1 MRQTF
6 LSLAVSLRAT
16 IVFFVALAVGAI
28 ALLSLST
35 KPAESQQ
42 APAQPRYAVKDLGT
56 FGGTYSVGQ
65 DINNSNQ
72 VVGYAAT
79 SDDASSHAFLY
90 SGGQMKDLDA
100 LGGPYSSSAE
110 GINDAGKVVGIAGSD
125 AFLYDGTM
133 HDLGTPAGGTY
144 SWAMGINNSDQVVG
158 YWGGDDFYGQHAF
171 LYDGTMHDL
180 GTLGGVSS
188 DAEAINDAGKITGY
202 YVPSADDYM
211 AHAFLY
217 DGTMHDLGTLGGTY
231 SHGWDI
237 NNSGQVVGG
246 AAVSDTNLGHAFL
259 YDGTM
264 HDLGTLGGTFD
275 SSSAQGIN
283 NLGQVV
289 GYSEVSD
296 TAERRAILYSDGVM
310 QDLNSLIPA
319 DSGWNLQEAKAIND
333 NGYIVGVGFNKD
345 GQQHAFLLIPST
357 FEGFYQPVDNLP
369 TLNKTKA
376 GSAIPVKFSLGGDK
390 GLDIFAAGYPKSR
403 QIDCDSTAPLDAIE
417 ETATAGSN
425 SLSYDAT
432 TDRYTYVWKTDKA
445 WANTCRQLVVKLAD
459 DTEHLANFKFV
470 K

>member
-1 MRQTF
+1 
-6 LSLAVSLRAT
+6 
-16 IVFFVALAVGAI
+16 
-28 ALLSLST
+28 
-35 KPAESQQ
+35 
-42 APAQPRYAVKDLGT
+42 
-56 FGGTYSVGQ
+56 
-65 DINNSNQ
+65 
-72 VVGYAAT
+72 
-79 SDDASSHAFLY
+79 
-90 SGGQMKDLDA
+90 
-100 LGGPYSSSAE
+100 
-110 GINDAGKVVGIAGSD
+110 
-125 AFLYDGTM
+125 
-133 HDLGTPAGGTY
+133 
-144 SWAMGINNSDQVVG
+144 
-158 YWGGDDFYGQHAF
+158 
-171 LYDGTMHDL
+171 
-180 GTLGGVSS
+180 
-188 DAEAINDAGKITGY
+188 
-202 YVPSADDYM
+202 
-211 AHAFLY
+211 
-217 DGTMHDLGTLGGTY
+217 
-231 SHGWDI
+231 
-237 NNSGQVVGG
+237 
-246 AAVSDTNLGHAFL
+246 
-259 YDGTM
+259 
-264 HDLGTLGGTFD
+264 
-275 SSSAQGIN
+275 
-283 NLGQVV
+283 
-289 GYSEVSD
+289 
-296 TAERRAILYSDGVM
+296 VM